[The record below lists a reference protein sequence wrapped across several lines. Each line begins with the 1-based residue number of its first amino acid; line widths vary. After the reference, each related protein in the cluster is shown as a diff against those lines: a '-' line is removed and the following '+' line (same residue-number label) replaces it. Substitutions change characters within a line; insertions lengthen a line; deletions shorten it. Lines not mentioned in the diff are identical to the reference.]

1 MGSAA
6 TIPARREV
14 RCRLD
19 GLGTAARPR
28 DAVACRWASRCSRHT
43 PVRVCHTNA
52 LSDLIRASRS
62 TCCQQRTLARTLVL
76 QVAVQR
82 WWCARLA
89 ARASCCA
96 SASAR
101 SGQRHCRAD
110 LSSHVRVHVALTSTR
125 QHATCQLGSI
135 DNPMR
140 PQSRCHTRRFGPL
153 MPLSCAAA
161 EAFCLSKPI
170 GRRLRSSAALAV
182 SC

>member
-1 MGSAA
+1 MVRARSGVAHCGQRRNHYCEARSALQIGRTRHSSA
-6 TIPARREV
+6 TARCCGLQVGFEV
-14 RCRLD
+14 LSAYP
-19 GLGTAARPR
+19 G
-28 DAVACRWASRCSRHT
+28 ASV
-43 PVRVCHTNA
+43 PYA

-76 QVAVQR
+76 QVAAQR

-135 DNPMR
+135 DNPIR
-140 PQSRCHTRRFGPL
+140 PRVATPIRS
-153 MPLSCAAA
+153 AD
-161 EAFCLSKPI
+161 AFE
-170 GRRLRSSAALAV
+170 LRSSRSLLLK
-182 SC
+182 